1 MLWYKIIINFHCIFI
16 QHFQLQINYE
26 KKMKKKPTP
35 ETFYDHG
42 QYHKFHA
49 FNSCMNDVSIGA
61 KSCLHCEENLY
72 HLSRLHTENQTAET
86 FLSCSSQN
94 KLE

>member
-1 MLWYKIIINFHCIFI
+1 
-16 QHFQLQINYE
+16 
-26 KKMKKKPTP
+26 MKKKPTP

-42 QYHKFHA
+42 QNHKFHA

>member
-1 MLWYKIIINFHCIFI
+1 MLWYNIIINFHCIFI

-26 KKMKKKPTP
+26 KKMKKNPTP

-61 KSCLHCEENLY
+61 KSCLH
-72 HLSRLHTENQTAET
+72 
-86 FLSCSSQN
+86 
-94 KLE
+94 

>member
-1 MLWYKIIINFHCIFI
+1 MLWYMYNIIINFHCIFI

-35 ETFYDHG
+35 ETFYDHE

-61 KSCLHCEENLY
+61 KSCLH
-72 HLSRLHTENQTAET
+72 
-86 FLSCSSQN
+86 
-94 KLE
+94 

>member
-1 MLWYKIIINFHCIFI
+1 MLWYNIIISFHCIFI

-26 KKMKKKPTP
+26 KKMKKNPTP

-61 KSCLHCEENLY
+61 KSLRGKFVSFIKATYRKSDCRDI
-72 HLSRLHTENQTAET
+72 SFMFQ
-86 FLSCSSQN
+86 S
-94 KLE
+94 K